1 MERAPAGETHEAVKR
16 EGRSL
21 RILAV
26 DDDPETLVYF
36 GEIVRRFGFPYDLAS
51 GGEEALALIE
61 KNGPY
66 SLYFIDWKMPG
77 INGITLSRTIK
88 ESGKGKHSIIIMI
101 SAAEWSVIEKEARNA
116 GVDKFL
122 SKPFFPSTIMDC
134 INDCLGLGYHRT
146 NNEPLEDD
154 TGCFEGYRLLLV
166 EDVQINQEIVIALM
180 EDTKLG
186 IDCANNGVE
195 ALAMYCAEPEKYDAV
210 LMDVQMPEM
219 DGFEATR
226 RIRAFEHER
235 QKAPVPII
243 AMTANVF
250 REDIEKCLI
259 AGMNDHLGK
268 PINLRELMT
277 ELRRY
282 LPEGAA
288 RAAKTGNS

>member
-1 MERAPAGETHEAVKR
+1 
-16 EGRSL
+16 
-21 RILAV
+21 
-26 DDDPETLVYF
+26 
-36 GEIVRRFGFPYDLAS
+36 
-51 GGEEALALIE
+51 
-61 KNGPY
+61 
-66 SLYFIDWKMPG
+66 
-77 INGITLSRTIK
+77 
-88 ESGKGKHSIIIMI
+88 MI
-101 SAAEWSVIEKEARNA
+101 SSAEWSVIEADAKSA

-134 INDCLGLGYHRT
+134 INDCLGPEYHRANHET
-146 NNEPLEDD
+146 LEND

-186 IDCANNGVE
+186 VDCTDNGAE
-195 ALAMYCAEPEKYDAV
+195 ALAAYCAEPEKYDAI

-226 RIRAFEHER
+226 RIRAFEHEH

-250 REDIEKCLI
+250 REDIEKCLA

-268 PINLRELMT
+268 PIDLRELMT
-277 ELRRY
+277 KLRRY

-288 RAAKTGNS
+288 RTTKTGNF